1 MTASTSFTEL
11 LTCLQKDFIL
21 QYMVTI
27 TVKRLGGYVEVEGHF
42 EGLKLYT
49 FFVSPVFFVP
59 LISLQPI
66 WVY

>member
-1 MTASTSFTEL
+1 MTASTIFTEL
-11 LTCLQKDFIL
+11 LTFSQKDLIL
-21 QYMVTI
+21 WNMVTV
-27 TVKRLGGYVEVEGHF
+27 TVKRLGGCVEV

-59 LISLQPI
+59 LISLQPS

>member
-1 MTASTSFTEL
+1 MTASTIFTEL
-11 LTCLQKDFIL
+11 LTFSQKDLIL
-21 QYMVTI
+21 WYMVTV
-27 TVKRLGGYVEVEGHF
+27 TVKRLGGCVEVEGHF

-59 LISLQPI
+59 LISLQPS